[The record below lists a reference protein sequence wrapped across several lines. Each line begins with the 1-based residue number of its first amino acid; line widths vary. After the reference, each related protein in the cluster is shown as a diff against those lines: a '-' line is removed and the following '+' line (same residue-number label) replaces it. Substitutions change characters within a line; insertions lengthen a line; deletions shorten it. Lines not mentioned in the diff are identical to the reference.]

1 VGAGTPDL
9 SAALVIGIIA
19 GIGGQGAGLRAIG
32 GDESMQT
39 SAASGRHGQSLVEAY
54 NHAHRGFAAPRGFR

>member
-1 VGAGTPDL
+1 MGVGARGL
-9 SAALVIGIIA
+9 SAALVMSAIA

-39 SAASGRHGQSLVEAY
+39 SAASGRHRQSLAEAY
-54 NHAHRGFAAPRGFR
+54 NHPHRGFAAPRGFR

>member
-1 VGAGTPDL
+1 MGVGARGF
-9 SAALVIGIIA
+9 SAALVMSAIA

-39 SAASGRHGQSLVEAY
+39 SAASGRHGQSLAEAY
-54 NHAHRGFAAPRGFR
+54 NHPHRGFAAPRGFR

>member
-1 VGAGTPDL
+1 M
-9 SAALVIGIIA
+9 SAIA
-19 GIGGQGAGLRAIG
+19 GIGGKGAGLRAIG

>member
-1 VGAGTPDL
+1 M
-9 SAALVIGIIA
+9 SAIA
-19 GIGGQGAGLRAIG
+19 GIGGKGAGLRAIG

-39 SAASGRHGQSLVEAY
+39 SAACGSHGPSLAEAY